1 MKTINLLVLLI
12 SLWAISACGSSNQ
25 FKSCDEVK
33 SYQLAAKGPRIE
45 TPDDLDDLEPL
56 REMPLPQASPRPER
70 PEGSP
75 CLDLPPSVLTG
86 EK

>member
-1 MKTINLLVLLI
+1 MKTTNLLTLLVF
-12 SLWAISACGSSNQ
+12 LWAASACGGGDQ
-25 FKSCDEVK
+25 IKSCDEVRR
-33 SYQLAAKGPRIE
+33 YQLAEEGKRID

-56 REMPLPQASPRPER
+56 REMPLPKASPRPPR